1 MNRNVYL
8 ILLAKGLRTFVFGI
22 VSVLT
27 PIYLAMLGF
36 SPLYVG
42 ASLFL
47 MVFGNVLSNILLTW
61 FGDVIGRRRLLIIFS
76 LLMFTS
82 GILLFSSTLY
92 PVLALAL
99 LIGNI
104 STTGTE
110 AGPFQS
116 IETGV
121 LPRFTGNSLGRAL
134 GIYNLIGYSASSI
147 GALAS
152 SLPAY
157 LGNNPHIVKLM
168 YLLYALAGLVMAIVY
183 NSLSNIE
190 VTGGRRVGLGRLS
203 KPAVNDIRNLS
214 ILFSVDAFG
223 GGLVTQSLLSYWFY
237 IRYGVSLKE
246 LGIVF
251 MVVNIVTALSL
262 VVAPLIAERIGNLR
276 TMVYTHLVSNI
287 FLILVPLAG
296 TFLGSL
302 IFLLLRQSV
311 SQMDVPTRQAFM
323 AQIFNDEER
332 VAANAITNTARS
344 ISTLPGSLIV
354 GGLISLTLYSLPFII
369 SGSMKI
375 TYDLTIYFMYRNRV
389 KEREIQYP

>member
-1 MNRNVYL
+1 MHRNVYL
-8 ILLAKGLRTFVFGI
+8 ILLIKGLRTFVFGI

-36 SPLYVG
+36 PPIYVG

-47 MVFGNVLSNILLTW
+47 MVLGNVLSNILLTW
-61 FGDVIGRRRLLIIFS
+61 FGDVIGRRRLLIILS
-76 LLMFTS
+76 LFMFIS
-82 GILLFSSTLY
+82 GILLFSSSLY
-92 PVLALAL
+92 PVMALAL

-121 LPRFTGNSLGRAL
+121 LPRFTGDRLGRIL
-134 GIYNLIGYSASSI
+134 GVYNLIGYSASSI

-157 LGNNPHIVKLM
+157 LGNNIHVIRSM
-168 YLLYALAGLVMAIVY
+168 YLIYALAGLIMIIVY
-183 NSLSNIE
+183 NTLSGIE
-190 VTGGRRVGLGRLS
+190 TTRRDLGLRGLS
-203 KPAVNDIRNLS
+203 RSAVADIRNLS
-214 ILFSVDAFG
+214 ILFSIDAFG

-237 IRYGVSLKE
+237 IRYGVSLRE
-246 LGIVF
+246 LGVVF
-251 MVVNIVTALSL
+251 MIVNVVTALSL
-262 VVAPLIAERIGNLR
+262 IIAPLIAERIGNLR
-276 TMVYTHLVSNI
+276 TMVYTHIVSNV

-296 TFLGSL
+296 TFLGSF

-323 AQIFNDEER
+323 VQIFKDEER

-354 GGLISLTLYSLPFII
+354 GDKRGGKLRLFKA
-369 SGSMKI
+369 G
-375 TYDLTIYFMYRNRV
+375 
-389 KEREIQYP
+389 

>member
-1 MNRNVYL
+1 MNKSIYL
-8 ILLAKGLRTFVFGI
+8 ILLIKGLRTFVFGI

-36 SPLYVG
+36 PPIYVG
-42 ASLFL
+42 ISLFL
-47 MVFGNVLSNILLTW
+47 MVLGNVLSNILLTW
-61 FGDVIGRRRLLIIFS
+61 FGDIIGRKKLLIIFS
-76 LLMFTS
+76 FLMFIS
-82 GILLFSSTLY
+82 GILLSSSSLY
-92 PVLALAL
+92 PIIAAAL

-121 LPRFTGNSLGRAL
+121 LPRFTGNKLGRVL
-134 GIYNLIGYSASSI
+134 GVYNLIGYSASSI
-147 GALAS
+147 GALTS

-157 LGNNPHIVKLM
+157 LGNNLHIIRLM
-168 YLLYALAGLVMAIVY
+168 YILYALAGLIMIIIY
-183 NSLSNIE
+183 NALNGIETTKRRLGLRWLS
-190 VTGGRRVGLGRLS
+190 GLTI
-203 KPAVNDIRNLS
+203 NDIRNLS
-214 ILFSVDAFG
+214 ILFSIDAFG

-237 IRYGVSLKE
+237 IRYGVSLRE
-246 LGIVF
+246 LGLVF
-251 MVVNIVTALSL
+251 MVVNVVTAISL
-262 VVAPLIAERIGNLR
+262 VIAPLIAERIGNLR
-276 TMVYTHLVSNI
+276 AMVYTHLVSNI

-302 IFLLLRQSV
+302 AFLLLRQSV

-344 ISTLPGSLIV
+344 ISTLPGSLIA
-354 GGLISLTLYSLPFII
+354 GDLISLTLYSLPFII

-375 TYDLTIYFMYRNRV
+375 IYDLTIYLMYKDRT
-389 KEREIQYP
+389 KEHLVSNST

>member
-1 MNRNVYL
+1 MNKSIYL
-8 ILLAKGLRTFVFGI
+8 ILLIKGLRTFVFGI

-36 SPLYVG
+36 PPIYVG
-42 ASLFL
+42 ISLFL
-47 MVFGNVLSNILLTW
+47 MVLGNVLSNILLTW
-61 FGDVIGRRRLLIIFS
+61 FGDIIGRKKLLIIFS
-76 LLMFTS
+76 FLMFIS
-82 GILLFSSTLY
+82 GILLSSSSLY
-92 PVLALAL
+92 PIIAAAL

-121 LPRFTGNSLGRAL
+121 LPRFTGNKLGRVL
-134 GIYNLIGYSASSI
+134 GVYNLIGYSASSI
-147 GALAS
+147 GALTS

-157 LGNNPHIVKLM
+157 LGNNLHIIRLM
-168 YLLYALAGLVMAIVY
+168 YILYALAGLIMIIIY
-183 NSLSNIE
+183 NALNGIETTKRRLGLRWLS
-190 VTGGRRVGLGRLS
+190 GLTI
-203 KPAVNDIRNLS
+203 NDIRNLS
-214 ILFSVDAFG
+214 ILFSIDAFG

-237 IRYGVSLKE
+237 IRYGVSLRE
-246 LGIVF
+246 LGLVF
-251 MVVNIVTALSL
+251 MVVNVVTAISL
-262 VVAPLIAERIGNLR
+262 VIAPLIAERIGNLR
-276 TMVYTHLVSNI
+276 AMVYTHLVSNI

-302 IFLLLRQSV
+302 AFLLLRQSV

-344 ISTLPGSLIV
+344 ISTLPGSLIA
-354 GGLISLTLYSLPFII
+354 GDLISLTLYSLPFII

-375 TYDLTIYFMYRNRV
+375 IYDLTIYLMYRDRT
-389 KEREIQYP
+389 KEHLVSNST